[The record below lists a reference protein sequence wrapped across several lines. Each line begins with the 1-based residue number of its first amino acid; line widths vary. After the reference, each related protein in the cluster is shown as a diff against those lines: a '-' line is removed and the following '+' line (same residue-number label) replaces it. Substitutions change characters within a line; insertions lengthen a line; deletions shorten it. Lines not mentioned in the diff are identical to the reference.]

1 MELSISIDMEILDEA
16 QEVVMKDSF
25 AQYLLAHTTNF
36 ETCLFIVETLNTA
49 IKEAKER
56 LNEKI

>member
-1 MELSISIDMEILDEA
+1 MEISIDMEILDEA
-16 QEVVMKDSF
+16 HEVVMKDSF

-36 ETCLFIVETLNTA
+36 ETCLFIMETINRA
-49 IKEAKER
+49 IEEGKER

>member
-1 MELSISIDMEILDEA
+1 MKISIDMEILDEA
-16 QEVVMKDSF
+16 HEVVMKDSF

-36 ETCLFIVETLNTA
+36 ETCLFIIETVRTAVE
-49 IKEAKER
+49 KAKEK

>member
-1 MELSISIDMEILDEA
+1 MEISIDMEILDEA

-36 ETCLFIVETLNTA
+36 GTCLFIIETVNTA
-49 IKEAKER
+49 VKEAKER